1 MASSALSGSS
11 SCRHTISMTLRI
23 ALVLCLATLAAAAD
37 AGTCSGSDR
46 EQGTCPSSKEIG
58 EPSYDI
64 LCRASFERIG
74 ELNHLA
80 QSDAAVFVPQA
91 WAWIEEAGK
100 CVYAIDNHIITEP
113 SPSSS
118 STLKSHIVTFLR
130 SVLSLDTSALTPPP
144 GACAKM
150 LLAKKKKSM
159 RKFFDFTVPGG
170 GLHPDLSIKVRAQC
184 ALFVP
189 WSARLLMLAWSELHV
204 EHHYLRRR
212 HHRPSRSREGRV
224 FIQRHSLRNGNCF
237 HPILAPPPSVSIQ
250 SIKNLGLP
258 RKAARPPQHKQRA
271 HFADQCRCVFVPAA
285 RAARCKS
292 IIPPQLLPL
301 S

>member
-1 MASSALSGSS
+1 MASSAPSGSS

-64 LCRASFERIG
+64 LCRASFERID

-118 STLKSHIVTFLR
+118 STLKSHIITFLR
-130 SVLSLDTSALTPPP
+130 PVLSLGTSALTPRP
-144 GACAKM
+144 A
-150 LLAKKKKSM
+150 LAPKCCW
-159 RKFFDFTVPGG
+159 P
-170 GLHPDLSIKVRAQC
+170 
-184 ALFVP
+184 
-189 WSARLLMLAWSELHV
+189 
-204 EHHYLRRR
+204 RRR
-212 HHRPSRSREGRV
+212 NH
-224 FIQRHSLRNGNCF
+224 
-237 HPILAPPPSVSIQ
+237 
-250 SIKNLGLP
+250 
-258 RKAARPPQHKQRA
+258 
-271 HFADQCRCVFVPAA
+271 
-285 RAARCKS
+285 
-292 IIPPQLLPL
+292 
-301 S
+301 